1 MEKDITQKTVKKD
14 FSKSRTQRFHPVYD
28 EEKQREYSER
38 NRNFVQKKEM
48 TLKENSIATLPLVRV
63 ADFGAFLSAGT
74 GDSNDDILLHN
85 AQQTE
90 PVKVGDRVKV
100 FLYHD
105 PHHRLTA
112 SMRLPKVK
120 DGEIAY
126 TDVLLTT
133 KFGAFVDVGTERGI
147 FLPISET
154 IGRVHPGQKIW
165 IKLYTD
171 KTGRLAVTMRGVAE
185 DMIKIAKPA
194 HGIKVGGKIEGTVY
208 NITRSGA
215 FIITREKW
223 IAFLYKDDMPRDL
236 EAGQEVTGRVT
247 FVREDGRLNISLR
260 PTKEKA
266 MDADMEKL
274 LDFMEKHNG
283 FMPFSDK
290 SSPGDIKYALDM
302 SKGSFKRALGHLY
315 KMGRVKL
322 EEDGTRLV

>member
-1 MEKDITQKTVKKD
+1 MPHFQW
-14 FSKSRTQRFHPVYD
+14 S
-28 EEKQREYSER
+28 
-38 NRNFVQKKEM
+38 
-48 TLKENSIATLPLVRV
+48 
-63 ADFGAFLSAGT
+63 AFLSAGT

-194 HGIKVGGKIEGTVY
+194 HGLKVRFT
-208 NITRSGA
+208 TLPDLARLSLPARSGLLSS
-215 FIITREKW
+215 IRMICREIWKPDR
-223 IAFLYKDDMPRDL
+223 K
-236 EAGQEVTGRVT
+236 
-247 FVREDGRLNISLR
+247 
-260 PTKEKA
+260 
-266 MDADMEKL
+266 
-274 LDFMEKHNG
+274 
-283 FMPFSDK
+283 
-290 SSPGDIKYALDM
+290 
-302 SKGSFKRALGHLY
+302 
-315 KMGRVKL
+315 
-322 EEDGTRLV
+322 

>member
-1 MEKDITQKTVKKD
+1 MEKDITQENSKK
-14 FSKSRTQRFHPVYD
+14 RFFKEPYPEIPPVYD

-48 TLKENSIATLPLVRV
+48 TLKENSIATLPVVRV

-133 KFGAFVDVGTERGI
+133 KFGAFVDVGTERGSF
-147 FLPISET
+147 FLF
-154 IGRVHPGQKIW
+154 
-165 IKLYTD
+165 L
-171 KTGRLAVTMRGVAE
+171 
-185 DMIKIAKPA
+185 KP
-194 HGIKVGGKIEGTVY
+194 
-208 NITRSGA
+208 
-215 FIITREKW
+215 
-223 IAFLYKDDMPRDL
+223 
-236 EAGQEVTGRVT
+236 
-247 FVREDGRLNISLR
+247 
-260 PTKEKA
+260 
-266 MDADMEKL
+266 
-274 LDFMEKHNG
+274 
-283 FMPFSDK
+283 
-290 SSPGDIKYALDM
+290 
-302 SKGSFKRALGHLY
+302 
-315 KMGRVKL
+315 
-322 EEDGTRLV
+322 

>member
-1 MEKDITQKTVKKD
+1 
-14 FSKSRTQRFHPVYD
+14 
-28 EEKQREYSER
+28 
-38 NRNFVQKKEM
+38 M
-48 TLKENSIATLPLVRV
+48 TLKENSIATLPVVRV

-171 KTGRLAVTMRGVAE
+171 KTGRLAVTMRGRRY
-185 DMIKIAKPA
+185 DKNCK
-194 HGIKVGGKIEGTVY
+194 
-208 NITRSGA
+208 TRSWNQGG
-215 FIITREKW
+215 W
-223 IAFLYKDDMPRDL
+223 QD
-236 EAGQEVTGRVT
+236 
-247 FVREDGRLNISLR
+247 
-260 PTKEKA
+260 
-266 MDADMEKL
+266 
-274 LDFMEKHNG
+274 
-283 FMPFSDK
+283 
-290 SSPGDIKYALDM
+290 
-302 SKGSFKRALGHLY
+302 
-315 KMGRVKL
+315 
-322 EEDGTRLV
+322 